1 MNGLE
6 RKQPRLIA
14 LVVLLQNISVS
25 HSSFDF
31 RVFVHGS
38 VLLIC
43 YHHLSGKQGKSH
55 TPRFPTGGGELFQ
68 VLLYLG
74 GNLCKKKK
82 FPVITMAT
90 SHCDNQCFSLLKLL
104 VKSTTDEA
112 SQFETLF
119 SICRPD
125 GV

>member
-1 MNGLE
+1 MNGLK
-6 RKQPRLIA
+6 RKQPRPIA

-55 TPRFPTGGGELFQ
+55 TSVPDWGWRTVSSSVVPGG
-68 VLLYLG
+68 
-74 GNLCKKKK
+74 
-82 FPVITMAT
+82 
-90 SHCDNQCFSLLKLL
+90 
-104 VKSTTDEA
+104 
-112 SQFETLF
+112 
-119 SICRPD
+119 
-125 GV
+125 